1 MARRF
6 ARKPAN
12 AELRVYFLAFL
23 FLCGLGALCAKLWY
37 EQVLRGPKWTSK
49 LASRSEVTV
58 RIPSVRGEIRDRNG
72 LTLVSNRASYEVDF
86 YLPDMVRGYRRQNG
100 TVPTTPRPITVR
112 QMKKIVREPD
122 IVRIVKES
130 VEPRLEQL
138 KLAQDFNS
146 AKLEKHFWNDTEV
159 PFTYQEEIDF
169 PTIAKFAE
177 HNVGLPGVDI
187 SIKPVRQYVYGA
199 LAAHLLGY
207 VGAPLHIDEQPD
219 VRDYTFYQPD
229 VDGKSQ
235 IEQSMDKYLR
245 GKPGTRILQR
255 SVKGVIES
263 EVRRD
268 APQPGNNVILTL
280 DARIQ
285 YIAEQALRHPML
297 GRAAAVVVDPNNGDI
312 LAMASVPSFDPNMFI
327 PSISEED
334 WKKLHDDEAVPLVS
348 RAVSGFPPGST
359 FKIITALA
367 GLRKGI
373 GGNHYNCPG
382 GIQYGDHFFKCWIAE
397 KRGSHGTLG
406 LADSLKVSCDCFF
419 YQYGNAAGIDS
430 IDKIGKILGIGEQ
443 FDLGLGDEKSGAM
456 PGPEWM
462 KTRYPQLK
470 WTSAHTA
477 NVTIGQGYVLA
488 SPLQM
493 AMAYCA
499 VANGGI
505 AYNPRLIRTVVA
517 PDAKPTLDAKGNAT
531 WTPLMENGQPVWPDQ
546 PKVRGDLRTE
556 VSQKQIEIVQRGLWE
571 VVNERGGPGGGGTC
585 ARAQIKGVT
594 VAGKTGT
601 AQATDRGKKDTIG
614 WFCEYAP
621 FEKPRYVI
629 CAMVQSANHGGTVA
643 GPIATHIMEQI
654 LAMEQGSYKVEV
666 AALTPARNP
675 RPFTSIEALS
685 EYKTGNVSLVAVEE
699 ESAAA
704 REPSDAKVDMR
715 SGAARPDIRA
725 AADARG
731 RVSQKM
737 QRPPPPPPSEKRNIF
752 QRFFG
757 AKPAPA
763 PPRAIPVAPPRTR

>member
-23 FLCGLGALCAKLWY
+23 FLCGLCALGAKLWY
-37 EQVLRGPKWTSK
+37 EQVLRGPKWTSR

-72 LTLVSNRASYEVDF
+72 ITLVSNRASYEVDF
-86 YLPDMVRGYRRQNG
+86 YLPDMVRGYRRQHG
-100 TVPTTPRPITVR
+100 MVPTTPRPITVR

-130 VEPRLEQL
+130 VEPRLAQL

-146 AKLEKHFWNDTEV
+146 VKLEKHFWNDTEV

-169 PTIAKFAE
+169 PTIARFAE

-207 VGAPLHIDEQPD
+207 VGAPLHIDELPD
-219 VRDYTFYQPD
+219 VRNYTFYQPD

-268 APQPGNNVILTL
+268 PPQPGNDVILTL

-285 YIAEQALRHPML
+285 YIAEQALRHPQL
-297 GRAAAVVVDPNNGDI
+297 ARAAAVVVDPRNGDI

-348 RAVSGFPPGST
+348 RAVNVFPPGST
-359 FKIITALA
+359 FKILTALA
-367 GLRKGI
+367 GLKKGI
-373 GGNHYNCPG
+373 GGNSYNCPG
-382 GIQYGDHFFKCWIAE
+382 GITYGDRYMRCWIAE
-397 KRGSHGTLG
+397 KGRSHGTLG

-419 YQYGNAAGIDS
+419 YQYGNAAGIEN
-430 IDKIGKILGIGEQ
+430 IDRICKVVGIGEHYE
-443 FDLGLGDEKSGAM
+443 LGLNDEKAGAR

-462 KTRYPQLK
+462 KVRYPQLK
-470 WTSAHTA
+470 WTTAHTA
-477 NVTIGQGYVLA
+477 NVTIGQGYVLT

-493 AMAYCA
+493 TMAY
-499 VANGGI
+499 VAIASGGI
-505 AYNPRLIRTVVA
+505 CYEPRLIRTVV
-517 PDAKPTLDAKGNAT
+517 PPNAKPKLDEKGNAT
-531 WTPLMENGQPVWPDQ
+531 WEPLFEGGQPAWPDT
-546 PKVRGDLRTE
+546 PKIRGDLRTE
-556 VSQKQIEIVQRGLWE
+556 VSQKQIDIVRQGLWK

-594 VAGKTGT
+594 VVGKTGT
-601 AQATDRGKKDTIG
+601 AQTTDRGKKDTIG

-621 FEKPRYVI
+621 FEKPRYVVTV
-629 CAMVQSANHGGTVA
+629 MVQSANHGGSVA
-643 GPIATHIMEQI
+643 GVASTHIMEQI
-654 LAMEQGSYKVEV
+654 LAMEEGSYKVDV
-666 AALTPARNP
+666 QPLTPARHP
-675 RPFTSIEALS
+675 RPFQNIETLA
-685 EYKTGNVSLVAVEE
+685 EYKTGNVTL
-699 ESAAA
+699 AAA
-704 REPSDAKVDMR
+704 EEDSAEARDISEAKVEM
-715 SGAARPDIRA
+715 GTGKAKPTIRER
-725 AADARG
+725 ADERG
-731 RVSQKM
+731 KVSQRR
-737 QRPPPPPPSEKRNIF
+737 QVFAPPPTEKRNIF
-752 QRFFG
+752 QKFFG
-757 AKPAPA
+757 IRPAA
-763 PPRAIPVAPPRTR
+763 PPRAVPVAPRGR